1 MKHEKGRE
9 GEITDT
15 ADTSK
20 HSEETQQGKAAQHR
34 QRAEE
39 PNMLWDYTVGL
50 VRAVFKSSTFC
61 VNAVCKLFNKP
72 TIEDCG
78 KISLIYGP

>member
-1 MKHEKGRE
+1 MKHEKEKRE

-20 HSEETQQGKAAQHR
+20 HGKERQQGKAAQHR
-34 QRAEE
+34 QIAEE

-50 VRAVFKSSTFC
+50 HVVPASISLQFVMFS
-61 VNAVCKLFNKP
+61 
-72 TIEDCG
+72 IEDYI
-78 KISLIYGP
+78 KISIYFL

>member
-50 VRAVFKSSTFC
+50 VRAVFKVPLSVLMQF
-61 VNAVCKLFNKP
+61 VNF
-72 TIEDCG
+72 
-78 KISLIYGP
+78 LINLQ